1 VVTWHHQHPL
11 TKRPLGDPTLIHPF
25 LTEIGKE
32 RRNSIDGDL
41 NTGAAA
47 LHLAIRCASGVC
59 YAVGPKL
66 LANMMNL
73 SAVETVQLL
82 LSHRA
87 ILPNG
92 IHPPGSG
99 TTALHLAASLG
110 RAEIVSLLLDQP
122 GIDDTLRDSQGRT
135 CKDVAKGK
143 ETTQV
148 LQGRRVRSRSSVFSP
163 SSPDSRS
170 FLSASYRSLL
180 HSYALSPF
188 NAQPS
193 QALVSLLESPRVKG
207 IDLSYLDDTTG
218 TSLLHEAARRKD
230 LRLIEL
236 VVRAGADV
244 FVRDRRGKM
253 AYDGLGKDDRVR
265 VFLRQCEFLPFIFFK
280 SLLKNRSRES

>member
-1 VVTWHHQHPL
+1 MVNTWTL
-11 TKRPLGDPTLIHPF
+11 IKRLLGDPALIHPF

-32 RRNSIDGDL
+32 RRSSIDGDL

-59 YAVGPKL
+59 YAVGPKVSPNL
-66 LANMMNL
+66 TNL
-73 SAVETVQLL
+73 SIAETVQLL

-87 ILPNG
+87 ISPNG

-122 GIDDTLRDSQGRT
+122 GIDDTLRDNQGRT

-143 ETTQV
+143 EAIQV
-148 LQGRRVRSRSSVFSP
+148 LQGRLTVPAPSSYPS

-180 HSYALSPF
+180 HSYALTPF

-193 QALVSLLESPRVKG
+193 QGLVSLLGSPRAKG

-265 VFLRQCEFLPFIFFK
+265 VFLRQCKFLPLSSS
-280 SLLKNRSRES
+280 SLL